1 MTATTDL
8 LDCIEIETA
17 PNPTHAVIWLHGLGA
32 DGNDFAPIVPELDLP
47 AGSKVR
53 FVFPNA
59 PVQPV
64 TINNGMAMRS
74 WYDIL
79 VMDLVRVEDGAGI
92 RRSEAEIHKLIAR
105 ENARGIPTSNIVLA
119 GFSQGC
125 AMTLHTGLRL
135 PEKLAGMMGLSGY
148 LPLLD
153 TAEAER
159 HGANARTPIF
169 LAHGTFDPV
178 AAGARQ
184 GHAGRAA
191 APGLRRALA
200 HLWHAAFR
208 VRRGSGRHLA
218 LPARSAEL
226 SKSTTAPGYA
236 TCSINS
242 KRYPSGPHGAGFA
255 GP

>member
-1 MTATTDL
+1 MNAPTDL

-47 AGSKVR
+47 VGLGVR

-59 PVQPV
+59 PVQRV

-79 VMDLVRVEDGAGI
+79 VMDLVRVEDAKGI
-92 RRSEAEIHKLIAR
+92 RASEAAVHKLIAR

-119 GFSQGC
+119 GFSQGS

-135 PEKLAGMMGLSGY
+135 PEKLAGMMALSGY
-148 LPLLD
+148 LPLVD

-159 HGANARTPIF
+159 NAANNATPIF
-169 LAHGTFDPV
+169 MAHGQYDPV
-178 AAGARQ
+178 VSLARAEASLTELKRL
-184 GHAGRAA
+184 GYDVR
-191 APGLRRALA
+191 
-200 HLWHAAFR
+200 WHTYPMPHSVCAEEVRDISAFLND
-208 VRRGSGRHLA
+208 VLG
-218 LPARSAEL
+218 
-226 SKSTTAPGYA
+226 
-236 TCSINS
+236 
-242 KRYPSGPHGAGFA
+242 
-255 GP
+255 

>member
-1 MTATTDL
+1 MNAPTDL

-32 DGNDFAPIVPELDLP
+32 DGHDFAPIVPELDLP
-47 AGSKVR
+47 AGAAVR

-59 PVQPV
+59 PVQRV

-79 VMDLVRVEDGAGI
+79 VMDLVRVEDGRGI
-92 RRSEAEIHKLIAR
+92 RASEAAIRKLIAR
-105 ENARGIPTSNIVLA
+105 ENARGIPTSKIVLA

-148 LPLLD
+148 LPLID

-159 HGANARTPIF
+159 DGANRDTPIF
-169 LAHGTFDPV
+169 LAHGQYDPV
-178 AAGARQ
+178 VPLARAQ
-184 GHAGRAA
+184 AS
-191 APGLRRALA
+191 L
-200 HLWHAAFR
+200 
-208 VRRGSGRHLA
+208 
-218 LPARSAEL
+218 AEL
-226 SKSTTAPGYA
+226 QRLGYDVRWH
-236 TCSINS
+236 T
-242 KRYPSGPHGAGFA
+242 YPMPHSVCAEEVRDISGFLKEVLA
-255 GP
+255 